1 MKQRFG
7 ILAVS
12 FLMISILFAVVA
24 PVQAEVQVDKLNA
37 NKYFYRYKNDQGNKV
52 IAQSIPAKFVRNGYE
67 IVSINGEV
75 LKVVPPAPPEEEIE
89 RIANEK
95 KSAKEQMRHDLD
107 LRRTYST
114 VAEIDAAKVRNLQE
128 LRNNI
133 DILNANLASVKTQLK
148 TQESHAASIERNGR
162 KLPDDVLKNIK
173 TLRTEELEVN
183 KQIKQ
188 REAEY
193 QSASDKFDQNRK
205 RYLEITG
212 SKDASK

>member
-114 VAEIDAAKVRNLQE
+114 VAEIDAGKVRNLQE

-193 QSASDKFDQNRK
+193 QSVSDKFDQDRK